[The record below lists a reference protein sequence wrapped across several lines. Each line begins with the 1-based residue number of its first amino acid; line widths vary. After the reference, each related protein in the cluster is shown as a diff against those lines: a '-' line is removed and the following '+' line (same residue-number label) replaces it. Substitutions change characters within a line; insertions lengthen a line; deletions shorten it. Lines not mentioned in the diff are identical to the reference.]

1 MERKEF
7 LSLLGSSA
15 AALFAVGCLGGCSGS
30 DSDDPQPSGPGTG
43 SGGSGG
49 KKDFTLNLATPAN
62 ASLKT
67 PGNALISN
75 GVIVAFTTASSYVAV
90 SSTCTHEGN
99 TIGYDAGNKKFSCP
113 AHGSAFNENGTVLNG
128 PASTALKQYKTTLTG
143 DNLRVYED

>member
-15 AALFAVGCLGGCSGS
+15 AALFAVGCLGGCSSS
-30 DSDDPQPSGPGTG
+30 DSDDPQPGGPGTG
-43 SGGSGG
+43 GSGS

-62 ASLKT
+62 AILKT

-75 GVIVAFTTASSYVAV
+75 GVIVAFTTASSYIAV
-90 SSTCTHEGN
+90 SSTCTHQGG
-99 TIGYDAGNKKFSCP
+99 TIMYNATNKRFDCP
-113 AHGSAFNENGTVLNG
+113 VHGSAFNENGTVLNG
-128 PASTALKQYKTTLTG
+128 PAATALKQYKTTLTG

>member
-1 MERKEF
+1 M
-7 LSLLGSSA
+7 LGVGA
-15 AALFAVGCLGGCSGS
+15 ATLFASGCLGSCSGS
-30 DSDDPQPSGPGTG
+30 DAEDPKPSGPGTG
-43 SGGSGG
+43 GGGGSGS

-62 ASLKT
+62 AILKT

-75 GVIVAFTTASSYVAV
+75 GVIVAFTTGSSYVAV

-113 AHGSAFNENGTVLNG
+113 AHGSGFNENGTVLNG
-128 PASTALKQYKTTLTG
+128 PATTALKQYKTTLTG